1 VAESWLS
8 RHNLIVPEWSKRPD
22 LWREAFALVE
32 ESPRSLRR
40 VSSITTINSSIS
52 CGEEVGSRVS
62 SIGSLDPL
70 ARQES
75 TSHTFDSIS
84 ACSIQVHSLNSF
96 SISMKRRREDV
107 ERWWDVEGLLKYLPG
122 WGGFL
127 QQQAGRRLS
136 VDFEGMHARVEATLA
151 SRFDVTDDG
160 RTIR

>member
-32 ESPRSLRR
+32 ESPPVSAPCLIHHDYQQFNLLWRR
-40 VSSITTINSSIS
+40 GRLTGV
-52 CGEEVGSRVS
+52 VDWV
-62 SIGSLDPL
+62 LDPL

-96 SISMKRRREDV
+96 SISMKRRREDRRTLV
-107 ERWWDVEGLLKYLPG
+107 GRGGTLEISPRL
-122 WGGFL
+122 GGFL
-127 QQQAGRRLS
+127 QTTGRS
-136 VDFEGMHARVEATLA
+136 
-151 SRFDVTDDG
+151 
-160 RTIR
+160 TIERGL